1 MRFTAPSLP
10 LTRPGA
16 VAAPSR
22 FRGSSSMM
30 GEPAEAACRPTASA
44 SKGFRMDVATRGS
57 RDVPPAPSSV
67 RSSTMASASRG
78 SSPHVPTASA
88 PPRFPR
94 VAEHVIG
101 RRGPAAENGQS
112 IERARFG
119 DAARFAPGRA
129 IAPIGRQRGFAFGG
143 ERGGWEDAACASV
156 PGGDRGAPP
165 CVLACAVAGRRGG
178 PPCSSRLD
186 GGGRRGG
193 RGLSIRSCAPSAGP
207 RLSGFRGDAPAPGP
221 RAAPPGEGGAGP
233 RAEAGGLGG
242 KNFPRKPL
250 DGRRA
255 AV

>member
-88 PPRFPR
+88 PPLPSRCRARDRETRP
-94 VAEHVIG
+94 G
-101 RRGPAAENGQS
+101 RR
-112 IERARFG
+112 ERAVDRASPIRG
-119 DAARFAPGRA
+119 RGSICSRARHRAHWKAEGLRVWRGTGRMGGCRLRVRPGRRSRR
-129 IAPIGRQRGFAFGG
+129 APVRPRL
-143 ERGGWEDAACASV
+143 R
-156 PGGDRGAPP
+156 
-165 CVLACAVAGRRGG
+165 GRRPSRRAPLLLPPRWRRPTRRAGALDPFTRALGG
-178 PPCSSRLD
+178 PPVV
-186 GGGRRGG
+186 GIPRR
-193 RGLSIRSCAPSAGP
+193 RAG
-207 RLSGFRGDAPAPGP
+207 
-221 RAAPPGEGGAGP
+221 AAGAGPPGEGAGP
-233 RAEAGGLGG
+233 RAAAGG
-242 KNFPRKPL
+242 PRREKFSEKTP
-250 DGRRA
+250 
-255 AV
+255 